1 MGGGA
6 APVLGGRGLIVRYLR
21 LLRLFART
29 ELQFA
34 LEYRVNIA
42 LEIMQMLMV
51 AGTSVAAV
59 LILFSYTQVMNGW
72 TLEQMVVLLG
82 VYYVVQGF
90 EELVLQPSFQRFM
103 EQVRDGTLDFTLL
116 KPVSSQFMVSFRY
129 FQTVQTLQVLLGFA
143 ITAVGLIRLSSV
155 VTLQSA
161 VAFAVT
167 LACGFVLIYALLLV
181 LSTLAFWFVR
191 VDNLLAIFWAFIDAG
206 RFPIDIYPGWMRL
219 TMSTVVPVGIA
230 VTVPAKAIV
239 GLVDLQTLGLVLVAT
254 VVSFLVSR
262 GFWRIGL
269 RAYTGASA

>member
-1 MGGGA
+1 M
-6 APVLGGRGLIVRYLR
+6 RYLR